1 MNHDPSSRDR
11 LQNHEM
17 IHVPV
22 HDRWQVQLPK
32 VVKFE
37 AHRSAGELHL
47 ARHLN
52 QGPECHA
59 FQRYRMATPERV
71 QVDAVPVIRANHGQA
86 GESAF
91 SCFGLPNNREWPQ
104 AAEIQQARHDHI
116 LTLSSGSRNHLISE
130 RFSRMISAL
139 RSIPAWSGMRLP

>member
-17 IHVPV
+17 AHVPV
-22 HDRWQVQLPK
+22 HDRGQVQLPK

-37 AHRSAGELHL
+37 AYRSAGELHL
-47 ARHLN
+47 ARHLD
-52 QGPECHA
+52 QRPERDP
-59 FQRYRMATPERV
+59 FQRYRIATPKGV
-71 QVDAVPVIRANHGQA
+71 QIDAVAVIRANHGQA

-91 SCFGLPNNREWPQ
+91 SCFGLPNNRESPQ
-104 AAEIQQARHDHI
+104 AAEIQKVRHDYI
-116 LTLSSGSRNHLISE
+116 LTLSSGSRNHLITE

-139 RSIPAWSGMRLP
+139 SSIPAWSGMRLP

>member
-17 IHVPV
+17 AHVPV
-22 HDRWQVQLPK
+22 HDRRQVQLLE

-52 QGPECHA
+52 HGSECDA
-59 FQRYRMATPERV
+59 FQRYRMATPKRV
-71 QVDAVPVIRANHGQA
+71 QIYTMPVIRANHGQA
-86 GESAF
+86 SESAF
-91 SCFGLPNNREWPQ
+91 SLFGLADNREVAQ
-104 AAEIQQARHDHI
+104 AGEI
-116 LTLSSGSRNHLISE
+116 
-130 RFSRMISAL
+130 
-139 RSIPAWSGMRLP
+139 